1 MQKGDGLFKSV
12 NKLRYLGVEELHKF
26 LLENSLIDVN
36 FFEKRTVEV
45 TAGAYLV
52 SVTEI
57 ISSCQQVDSG
67 ALSSLLI
74 TMFCG
79 YYGKTSASLCLIRT
93 LTMKMTIYHLQ
104 VKFESLPSL
113 ENYIISVYYV
123 NYPMSLYHD
132 DPEPQKEYERS
143 KYKKN
148 RELKKE
154 RKKN

>member
-1 MQKGDGLFKSV
+1 MFKSV

-45 TAGAYLV
+45 TARAYLV

-79 YYGKTSASLCLIRT
+79 CYGKTSASLCLIRT